1 MNPQT
6 ANKRQKRRERR
17 LKLLLLLGSILF
29 SLGIIE
35 IGLRLAGYSYPEFY
49 AIDGPRGYA
58 LRPGIEGWYR
68 KEGEALV
75 RINSDGMRDREHP
88 KQKAPNTLRIAVLGD
103 SYTEAFQLP
112 FEESFCAMLEQKLH
126 DCALL
131 SGKNIEV
138 LNFGVSGYGSAQ
150 ELITLHDHVWQY
162 SPDIVLLAVTTS
174 NDISDNVRALK
185 KTSEIPYFVWH
196 EGKLEEDDSF
206 RQTKNFRLRGSFL
219 GSLGRWFRDHL
230 RVIQAIDQGHHGL
243 KVSLAAWKARAAQKP
258 LPRDSPV
265 FESED
270 QRSNDS
276 ASSSPAGQKAVKPR
290 DGVALADELGVD
302 NVVYREPAD
311 PVWDDAWRVTLGL
324 IDLMRTEV
332 QSNGATFMVVTLSNG
347 IQVWPDPATREVYLK
362 GIGATDI
369 FYPDDRLREFCE
381 HEKIP
386 VMTLAPMMQQY
397 AEKNRVFLHGFGQ
410 QIGNGHWNR
419 DGHRLAAE
427 LTAQGVCDLLKKD
440 R

>member
-1 MNPQT
+1 MDPQT
-6 ANKRQKRRERR
+6 ANQRQKRRERCV
-17 LKLLLLLGSILF
+17 KLLLLLGSILF
-29 SLGIIE
+29 SLAIIE

-49 AIDGPRGYA
+49 AIDGQRGYA

-88 KQKAPNTLRIAVLGD
+88 KQKAPNTFRIAVLGD
-103 SYTEAFQLP
+103 SYIEAFQVP
-112 FEESFCAMLEQKLH
+112 FEESFCAVLERKLR

-138 LNFGVSGYGSAQ
+138 LNFGVSGYGTAQ
-150 ELITLHDHVWQY
+150 ELITLRDHVRQY
-162 SPDIVLLAVTTS
+162 SPDIVLLAVTTN
-174 NDISDNVRALK
+174 NDISDNVLALK

-206 RQTKNFRLRGSFL
+206 RQTKNFRLRGTFL
-219 GSLGRWFRDHL
+219 GGLGRWFRDHL

-243 KVSLAAWKARAAQKP
+243 KVSLAAWKARA
-258 LPRDSPV
+258 
-265 FESED
+265 
-270 QRSNDS
+270 
-276 ASSSPAGQKAVKPR
+276 GQKLTKPH

-332 QSNGATFMVVTLSNG
+332 QSNGAKFMVVTLSNG

-369 FYPDDRLREFCE
+369 FYPDNRLREFCE
-381 HEKIP
+381 HEKISL
-386 VMTLAPMMQQY
+386 MTLAPVMQQY
-397 AEKNRVFLHGFGQ
+397 ADKNRVFLHGFGE
-410 QIGNGHWNR
+410 QIGNGHWNL

-427 LTAQGVCDLLKKD
+427 LTAQGVCDLLQNE